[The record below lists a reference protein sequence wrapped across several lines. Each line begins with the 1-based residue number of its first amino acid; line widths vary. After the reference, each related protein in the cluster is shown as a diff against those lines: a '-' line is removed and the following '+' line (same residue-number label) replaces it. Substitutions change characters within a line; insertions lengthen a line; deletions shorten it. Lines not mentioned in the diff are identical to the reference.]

1 MKAMM
6 APGLKNARKQ
16 QICFMY
22 KWCIVQPPLLKTR
35 RYSFSRLQTLDRR
48 TAVAHESLGGTDMEC
63 HSSQHWLQQAAAGQ
77 ICKVK
82 VLSAQI
88 GDMCLSG

>member
-1 MKAMM
+1 MC
-6 APGLKNARKQ
+6 R
-16 QICFMY
+16 
-22 KWCIVQPPLLKTR
+22 VRPPLLKTR
-35 RYSFSRLQTLDRR
+35 RYSFSRLQMLDRR

-63 HSSQHWLQQAAAGQ
+63 HLSQHWSQQAAAGQ